1 MNKSTRSQF
10 NDVLRQ
16 QGSKIGILPVE
27 NIPNEESRIEEVK
40 RLGILNKDFS
50 DEAKY
55 NSLTQLATIITKSK
69 IGLINILGA
78 NIQQCKTNFGFNVVE
93 KTITEEIPR
102 EISICQYSLASPKEP
117 LIINDLNS
125 DGRTKNF
132 HKMDF
137 FEGIRFYAG
146 SPLITSKGY
155 SIGTLCV
162 IDSKPKKVNH
172 DQIEGLRI
180 LADQVVGM
188 IEQEFETKNGDLVE
202 VKNFENDENILT
214 TKYFSTSSILFAD
227 FVGFTKLVE
236 QMEPGD
242 LIQTLNTF
250 FNGFDK
256 LSKKH
261 KITKVK
267 TIGDCYMCVAGIPKQ
282 QKDHAQEICALAFD
296 MLQFVD
302 GINIQH
308 QVLDKP
314 IWKLRIGIHTGP
326 LIAGS
331 TSDSLDIW
339 GDSVNIASRLESSG
353 EEGKIHISE
362 KTADHLGKNGI
373 FNPRG
378 EINLKN
384 KGIWKTYY
392 LEDLKFHE

>member
-1 MNKSTRSQF
+1 MKNSTRSQF
-10 NDVLRQ
+10 NDVLRL
-16 QGSKIGILPVE
+16 QGSQMGILPVE
-27 NIPNEESRIEEVK
+27 NIPNEESRLEEVK

-69 IGLINILGA
+69 FGLINILGSDV
-78 NIQQCKTNFGFNVVE
+78 QQCKANYGFNVVE

-102 EISICQYSLASPKEP
+102 EISICQYSLTSPKEP
-117 LIINDLNS
+117 LIIDDLNS
-125 DGRTKNF
+125 DERTKNF
-132 HKMDF
+132 QKMDF

-146 SPLITSKGY
+146 APLITSKGF

-162 IDSKPKKVNH
+162 IDSEPKKVNH
-172 DQIEGLRI
+172 NQIEGLRI

-188 IEQEFETKNGDLVE
+188 IEHEFETKNEDLEE
-202 VKNFENDENILT
+202 VNNFKNDENVFT
-214 TKYFSTSSILFAD
+214 TKYFSSSSILFAD
-227 FVGFTKLVE
+227 FVGFTKHVE

-261 KITKVK
+261 EITKVK
-267 TIGDCYMCVAGIPKQ
+267 TIGDCYMCVAGIPRQ

-308 QVLDKP
+308 QVLEKS

-331 TSDSLDIW
+331 SSNSLDVW
-339 GDSVNIASRLESSG
+339 GDTVNIASRLESSG
-353 EEGKIHISE
+353 EENKIHISE
-362 KTADHLGKNGI
+362 KTADHLGENGVI
-373 FNPRG
+373 TPRG
-378 EINLKN
+378 EISLKN
-384 KGIWKTYY
+384 KGIWKTFY
-392 LEDLKFHE
+392 LENLK